1 MYEILIGRKAGW
13 GIIFSSSVLEP
24 AVKYFW
30 GKKKNEIT
38 QMFKGKAPT

>member
-24 AVKYFW
+24 AVKYFL
-30 GKKKNEIT
+30 GKKNEIT